1 MAALLPPRPA
11 GRRAGSGIPVIAL
24 AAAVALLYYGRV
36 FCVTVVVSVILA
48 VLLEPLVVIGMR
60 MRLPRPA
67 ASLLAC
73 LVALVGLYLVGFAAY
88 TQILTLKADLPAY
101 SARVND
107 LVDTF
112 AGRVDE
118 VEKHLVETF
127 VPKRFR
133 EQEPAA
139 PKPLPAARTKR
150 RGPEPTVPP
159 LVQEV
164 HIRQEPKSIIVYLY
178 GYLASLYNVLLM
190 ASFVPFLVYFMLSW
204 RDHFRRSLLQV
215 LDGGD
220 RHIAGNTWRSITQV
234 ARAYVVGNFIL
245 GVILSLLSCAFF
257 FFIGLPYWLIAGILS
272 GFLSLVP
279 YAGLPLAALPPLI
292 DGLAVFNTIS
302 LFLLVASVVAG
313 LHLLALNLLYPRV
326 VGARLHL
333 NPLAVTL
340 SLMFWG
346 TIWGGIG
353 LVLAIPITAGVKA
366 TCDNVPGL
374 QGYARL
380 LGD

>member
-1 MAALLPPRPA
+1 MSALLPSLPA
-11 GRRAGSGIPVIAL
+11 GRRAGGSTSVIAL

-36 FCVTVVVSVILA
+36 FCITIVVSLILA
-48 VLLEPLVVIGMR
+48 VLLEPLVVLGMR
-60 MRLPRPA
+60 LRLPRPI

-73 LVALVGLYLVGFAAY
+73 LVALVALYLVGFAAY
-88 TQILTLKADLPAY
+88 SQVSALKDDLPAY

-107 LVDTF
+107 LVDTL
-112 AGRVDE
+112 AGRADV
-118 VEKHLVETF
+118 VEKRLVDTF

-133 EQEPAA
+133 EQESTPPQPA
-139 PKPLPAARTKR
+139 PVVRGKR
-150 RGPEPTVPP
+150 RRVEPTVPP
-159 LVQEV
+159 PIQEV
-164 HIRQEPKSIIVYLY
+164 RIRPEPKSIVAYLY
-178 GYLASLYNVLLM
+178 GYLASVYSVLLM

-204 RDHFRRSLLQV
+204 RDHFRRTLLQV

-220 RHIAGNTWRSITQV
+220 RHIAGKTWRSITHV

-245 GVILSLLSCAFF
+245 GVILSLLSAAFF
-257 FFIGLPYWLIAGILS
+257 FFIGLPYWIIAGILS

-279 YAGLPLAALPPLI
+279 YAGLPLAMAPPLI
-292 DGLAVFNTIS
+292 DGLAVFNNIS
-302 LFLLVASVVAG
+302 VFFLIAGIVAG

-333 NPLAVTL
+333 NPLAVTV

-353 LVLAIPITAGVKA
+353 LVLAIPITAAVKA

-374 QGYARL
+374 QGYARI